1 MRRSASPLAAWAGI
15 VVLYFVWGSTYLGI
29 RVCVESIPPFVMGG
43 MRFIVAGAILVP
55 GVIVA
60 SRGRVARP
68 TPGQL
73 RDAAIV
79 GSFLLGGGMGLVAWG
94 EQTVASGVAALLI
107 ALMPMWVGLF
117 SLALFRDRMPRRAVV
132 GTVIGLGG
140 VAVLAGPAL
149 GGGGSEAT
157 GILALLVS
165 PMCWATGSLYATRR
179 AVLPKP
185 ALLATGIEMLAGGV
199 LMLLIALV
207 VGEWGVFDP
216 AAVAP
221 VAWLGLAYLIVVGSL
236 VGYVTYSWLLGV
248 APLGRITTYAYV
260 NPIVAV
266 VLGWLLLG
274 EAVTA
279 QTIAAA
285 VVIVAGVALIVSA
298 TGRHGPTTTGRTEPA
313 RTSEAA
319 VVAEGEVVAV

>member
-1 MRRSASPLAAWAGI
+1 MRRAASPLAVWAGI

-29 RVCVESIPPFVMGG
+29 RVCVESMPPFVMGG
-43 MRFIVAGAILVP
+43 IRFVIAGAILVP
-55 GVIVA
+55 GVVLA
-60 SRGRVARP
+60 SRGRLARP
-68 TPGQL
+68 TLVQV
-73 RDAAIV
+73 RDSAIV

-107 ALMPMWVGLF
+107 ALMPMWVGVF
-117 SLALFRDRMPRRAVV
+117 SLALFRDRMPRRAVA
-132 GTVIGLGG
+132 GTVIGLAG

-157 GILALLVS
+157 GIIALLVS
-165 PMCWATGSLYATRR
+165 PMCWATGSIYATRR

-185 ALLATGIEMLAGGV
+185 ALLATGIEMLAGGL

-207 VGEWGVFDP
+207 AGEWRGFDP

-221 VAWLGLAYLIVVGSL
+221 TAWLGLMYLILVGSL

-248 APLGRITTYAYV
+248 ATLARITTYAYV
-260 NPIVAV
+260 NPVVAV

-279 QTIAAA
+279 QTITAA

-298 TGRHGPTTTGRTEPA
+298 TGRRPSPASGASSPGVGKVVRGAVDGEPA
-313 RTSEAA
+313 AT
-319 VVAEGEVVAV
+319 